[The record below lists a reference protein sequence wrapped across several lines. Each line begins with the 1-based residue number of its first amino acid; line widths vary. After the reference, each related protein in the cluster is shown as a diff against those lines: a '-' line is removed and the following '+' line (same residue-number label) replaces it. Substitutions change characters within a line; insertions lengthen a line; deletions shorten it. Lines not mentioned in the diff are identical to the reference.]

1 LDGGLAGTSKKDLCE
16 GVQMGVGAGVG
27 ADEGEAG
34 GVNAVEGSEQAS
46 VAMKRA
52 SLDKGGESSKEVWQ
66 GS

>member
-1 LDGGLAGTSKKDLCE
+1 
-16 GVQMGVGAGVG
+16 MGVGAGVG